1 MRPENISN
9 QSMQT
14 REVGQTGVH
23 LSVVGVGTSQLQML
37 PKRQAIDTLV
47 QAFERGVNWVHTAP
61 DYGGID
67 PWIREAIQRSGRAVM
82 VASGSPPHTADIEA
96 FFENTCHVYGT
107 PRLALYGIAGIE
119 DIEWFGEDVWGSNG
133 MVAFLQ
139 RKKAEGRLGGLY
151 CTTHGSADYVERLI
165 HTGVFDAIM
174 LAWNPLGFHQQ
185 SHAGARAKIGR
196 HHEDLM
202 AFKERIFPLA
212 AQRGVSL
219 LVMRPLA
226 GGMLLKSPA
235 FPPHDWVGQPGE
247 PPVTGADILR
257 LILAMPGVCA
267 VVPGTASVEEALENA
282 SAGQHPLLPAP
293 DTLSQIEQLAAS
305 RRSETCSHCGAC
317 ESTCSRQLPLPGMF
331 RDASIWTL
339 RSETNQA
346 DPGENYFDLHPD
358 PVLACITCT
367 DQTCWC
373 PQGIAIPTALAHAH
387 DQMQALRAQHQH
399 PGPSTEFANRAA
411 EGHFPVLVLTADVPL
426 QLPAG
431 GMGVA
436 RFLLRNLGPDRWL
449 AIQHNPDP
457 TIAMGIGVT
466 CGEQAMQL
474 IPLRNTI
481 CPDEVHVPV
490 VFEFQAP
497 TTPGACTLQF
507 CLLPLVP
514 AGQQL
519 ARPTVFHIGALMVTT
534 ASTTTTKP
542 AAPAKHVQG
551 LKQWLKQWIGQPR
564 QPAQDHA
571 TTVMAPSPP
580 TRPPAH
586 TLPPAY
592 GAQLLEHSI
601 PQLLNNGQTYGVRL
615 TIKNTGSFTWHADH
629 ANERPMRVEV
639 LVDNVLQAALDLA
652 DNPVAPQHATTRH
665 FSFRAP
671 DTAGPHR
678 VRIELVHQGVTRLT
692 DQGVPAWTVDV
703 QVQLKAWSRTIEL
716 FEIERNHN
724 PWHYN
729 PFQGITQSRDG
740 HPFPLFIERA
750 KGCTVWDVEGHEY
763 TDYTMGWGSTIL
775 GHADDRIQQAIRQTL
790 DCGAVL
796 PLPHPLEME
805 VSRMLVE
812 DFAPHDM
819 VAFGK
824 NGSDVCSIAA
834 RLARVT
840 TKKRVILSC
849 GFHGWQDFALEY
861 FSFEDCGI
869 PFRDQRNLYKFQFND
884 IEGFLA
890 LYERHKNDLA
900 AVMIE
905 PAGPLIDDV
914 IGLGGEPDP
923 DFLHL
928 IADATR
934 RVGALLVF
942 DEIVT
947 GFRYRQGSVQKALG
961 IVPDLTCLGK
971 ALASGMP
978 LSALLGSQRLF
989 LPAFHKTHFHPT
1001 FRGEVYSLAAAKAAI
1016 QIYRSE
1022 PVAEHIWRHGE
1033 ALRQGIEN
1041 ACRELGI
1048 AGHCSGPA
1056 FRMAFIFHEPSPQRQ
1071 RLKRTLLMQEL
1082 VKQRVLTVNAM
1093 LLPSY
1098 AHDEVTLHKTVL
1110 AFRNALA
1117 VVADADR
1124 RNTLHQHIELVIS

>member
-1 MRPENISN
+1 
-9 QSMQT
+9 MQT
-14 REVGQTGVH
+14 REIGRTGVH

-47 QAFERGVNWVHTAP
+47 CAFEQGVNWVHTAP

-67 PWIREAIQRSGRAVM
+67 PWIREAIDLSDRKVM

-119 DIEWFGEDVWGSNG
+119 DIEWFGEKVWGADG
-133 MVAFLQ
+133 MIGFLQ
-139 RKKAEGRLGGLY
+139 RKKAEGRLGSLF
-151 CTTHGSADYVERLI
+151 CTTHGSADYVKRLI
-165 HTGVFDAIM
+165 ETGVFDAIM

-185 SHAGARAKIGR
+185 SHAGARAKVGR
-196 HHEDLM
+196 HHEDLVE
-202 AFKERIFPLA
+202 FKDRIFPLA
-212 AQRGVSL
+212 AQRDVSL

-235 FPPHDWVGQPGE
+235 FPPHDWVADSGQP
-247 PPVTGADILR
+247 PVAAADVLR
-257 LILAMPGVCA
+257 MILAMPGVCA

-282 SAGQHPLLPAP
+282 SAGHQQPLLPSP
-293 DTLSQIEQLAAS
+293 DTLNRITQLVAA
-305 RRSETCSHCGAC
+305 RRSTTCSHCGAC
-317 ESTCSRQLPLPGMF
+317 ESTCSRQLPLPAMF
-331 RDASIWTL
+331 RDAAIWTL

-346 DPGENYFDLHPD
+346 DPSENYFDLHPD
-358 PVLACITCT
+358 PVLACVTCT
-367 DQTCWC
+367 DQTCLC
-373 PQGIAIPTALAHAH
+373 PQGIDIPKVLGRSH
-387 DQMQALRAQHQH
+387 DQMQSLRAEHQH
-399 PGPSTEFANRAA
+399 PGPSKELSKRIV
-411 EGHFPVLVLTADVPL
+411 EGDYPALVLTADVPQ
-426 QLPAG
+426 QLAADG
-431 GMGVA
+431 VGVA
-436 RFLLRNLGPDRWL
+436 RFLLRNLGPQRWL
-449 AIQHNPDP
+449 ATQHAPDP
-457 TIAMGIGVT
+457 TIAMGIGIT
-466 CGEQAMQL
+466 CGDHPMQL

-490 VFEFQAP
+490 VLEFQAP
-497 TTPGACTLQF
+497 TTPGTYALQF
-507 CLLPLVP
+507 CLMTLASPTAQP
-514 AGQQL
+514 AHQ
-519 ARPTVFHIGALMVTT
+519 TIFHTGSLMVTA
-534 ASTTTTKP
+534 ASTTTKTTPTTAITTKTG
-542 AAPAKHVQG
+542 KG
-551 LKQWLKQWIGQPR
+551 LRQWLRQWIGPAAAQPSTP
-564 QPAQDHA
+564 QPATA
-571 TTVMAPSPP
+571 IEPSKPPSPDD
-580 TRPPAH
+580 RA
-586 TLPPAY
+586 LPPAY

-601 PQLLNNGQTYGVRL
+601 PARLNNGQTYGVRL
-615 TIKNTGSFTWHADH
+615 TIQNTGSFTWYADH
-629 ANERPMRVEV
+629 PQEPPMRVEV
-639 LVDNVLQAALDLA
+639 LVDGVLQAALALPDGS
-652 DNPVAPQHATTRH
+652 VAPDQPTTLH

-678 VRIELVHQGVTRLT
+678 VRIELVHHGVTRLT
-692 DQGVPAWTVDV
+692 DQGVPAWTIDV
-703 QVQLKAWSRTIEL
+703 EVQLKAWSRTVEL

-750 KGCTVWDVEGHEY
+750 KGCIVWDVEGHEY

-775 GHADDRIQQAIRQTL
+775 GHGDDRIQQAIRESL

-805 VSRMLVE
+805 VSRMLIE

-861 FSFEDCGI
+861 FQFEDCGI

-884 IEGFLA
+884 IDGFLA
-890 LYERHKNDLA
+890 LYDRHKHDLA

-905 PAGPLIDDV
+905 PAGPLIDDLV
-914 IGLGGEPDP
+914 GLGGEPDP

-947 GFRYRQGSVQKALG
+947 GFRYRHGSVQKALG

-989 LPAFHKTHFHPT
+989 LPSFHKTHFHPT

-1016 QIYRSE
+1016 QIYRTE

-1033 ALRQGIEN
+1033 ALRQGIEG

-1056 FRMAFIFHEPSPQRQ
+1056 FRMAFIFHEPNTQRR

-1098 AHDEVTLHKTVL
+1098 AHDDATLHKTIGV
-1110 AFRNALA
+1110 FRNALT

-1124 RNTLHQHIELVIS
+1124 RNTMHQHIELVIS